1 MDLKI
6 LAMIGLVAL
15 IDVCAMLASM
25 DRKTG
30 RSLDTQH

>member
-15 IDVCAMLASM
+15 IDVCAILASM
-25 DRKTG
+25 DRKTD
-30 RSLDTQH
+30 RTLDPQY